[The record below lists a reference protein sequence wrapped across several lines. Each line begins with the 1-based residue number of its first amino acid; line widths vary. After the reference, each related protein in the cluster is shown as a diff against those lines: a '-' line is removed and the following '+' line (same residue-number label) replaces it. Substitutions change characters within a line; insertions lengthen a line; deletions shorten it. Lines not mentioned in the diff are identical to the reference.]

1 MACGAKGGTKTR
13 LDTPGYPA
21 ETRAVV
27 PMMMECVCVCMK
39 GVGHAANL
47 YHLDADGVG
56 VHSATQAR
64 NAAGRKNDNASH
76 NSQPNS
82 HDERKT
88 RLSRR
93 RPIVAD

>member
-1 MACGAKGGTKTR
+1 MACGAKGDTKTR

-27 PMMMECVCVCMK
+27 SMMMECVCVCMK

-64 NAAGRKNDNASH
+64 NAAGRKTITQATTVNQTRMMS
-76 NSQPNS
+76 
-82 HDERKT
+82 ER
-88 RLSRR
+88 LDS
-93 RPIVAD
+93 ADVDQ